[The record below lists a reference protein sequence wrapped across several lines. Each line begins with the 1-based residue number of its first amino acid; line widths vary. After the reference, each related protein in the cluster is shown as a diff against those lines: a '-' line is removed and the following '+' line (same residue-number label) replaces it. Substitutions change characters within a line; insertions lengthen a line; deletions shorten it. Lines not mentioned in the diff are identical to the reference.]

1 MPLPCLNYNLLRRAQ
16 AVVEREGMH
25 IVNRQK
31 FIVKF
36 NELPPRRRMVLEKFL
51 QGYSKAQIACE
62 LETTDDNINQHL
74 RQLYRN
80 FGITNE
86 IRERKLHHLLTLI
99 KNILPNVSELI
110 ATETPVVANGCS
122 LISEPTRTE
131 HVPKSLY
138 VERPPIE
145 QQCYDLIKQPG
156 SLIRIKA
163 PSKMGKTWLMQEILK
178 KAQKYN
184 YQQASLNL
192 WLADEEIFSS
202 LDKFLQWFCNNV
214 ALQLQLST
222 QVNYEWDEKLGS
234 SLNCTNYFEKCILAQ
249 IDNSSALVLG
259 LDNIDQVFLY
269 STIASSFF
277 SLLRHWYEMAR
288 TDETWRKLRLII
300 NYSIDIDISRKIYES
315 PFNFG
320 HKFELRLFRQIE
332 VIELVKQ
339 HEIALSQTGIMALI
353 NLVDGH
359 PWLLNEA
366 LLKLKNS
373 PENLEEILEQAYT
386 CSGIY
391 SNHLLNLLE
400 KLKQHSELATAM
412 KKVVD
417 AATDSVLVQL
427 EPKHVYQ
434 LKCMGLVLVKGN
446 NVKPFCELY
455 RLYFLEHL

>member
-1 MPLPCLNYNLLRRAQ
+1 
-16 AVVEREGMH
+16 
-25 IVNRQK
+25 VNRQK
-31 FIVKF
+31 LIIKF

-62 LETTDDNINQHL
+62 LETTDDNLNQHL
-74 RQLYRN
+74 RQLYRD

-86 IRERKLHHLLTLI
+86 IGERKLHHLLTLI
-99 KNILPNVSELI
+99 KNNVPDISEFI
-110 ATETPVVANGCS
+110 GRGTPVAANGCNGTS
-122 LISEPTRTE
+122 ELTFPEHIS
-131 HVPKSLY
+131 KSLY

-145 QQCYDLIKQPG
+145 QYCYDLIKQPG
-156 SLIRIKA
+156 SFIRIKA
-163 PSKMGKTWLMQEILK
+163 PSKMGKTWLMQGILQ
-178 KAQKYN
+178 KAEKYN
-184 YQQASLNL
+184 YQQVRLNL

-214 ALQLQLST
+214 ALQLQLPT
-222 QVNYEWDEKLGS
+222 QIDYEWDEKLGS
-234 SLNCTNYFEKCILAQ
+234 NLNCTNYFEKCLLAQ
-249 IDNSSALVLG
+249 IDHSSALVLG
-259 LDNIDQVFLY
+259 LDHVDHVFPY

-277 SLLRHWYEMAR
+277 CLLRYWYEMAR
-288 TDETWRKLRLII
+288 TDKIWSKLRLII
-300 NYSIDIDISRKIYES
+300 NYSIDIDIPLGIYEC

-320 HKFELRLFRQIE
+320 RKFELRPFGHTE

-339 HEIALSQTGIMALI
+339 HEIALSKTDIMALI

-373 PENLEEILEQAYT
+373 PETNLEELLEQAYMF
-386 CSGIY
+386 SGIY

-400 KLKQHSELATAM
+400 KLKQHPDLATAM

-417 AATDSVLVQL
+417 AATDSVSVQL
-427 EPKHVYQ
+427 EPKYVYQ
-434 LKCMGLVLVKGN
+434 LKCMGLVRVEGN

>member
-1 MPLPCLNYNLLRRAQ
+1 MNK
-16 AVVEREGMH
+16 
-25 IVNRQK
+25 QK
-31 FIVKF
+31 FIAKF
-36 NELPPRRRMVLEKFL
+36 KELPPRRRMVLEKFL
-51 QGYSKAQIACE
+51 QGYTKAQIACE

-86 IRERKLHHLLTLI
+86 TGERKLHHLLTLTQ
-99 KNILPNVSELI
+99 NILSNIPDLI
-110 ATETPVVANGCS
+110 ASGTPVVAGGCS

-131 HVPKSLY
+131 HVQKSLY
-138 VERPPIE
+138 IERPPIE

-178 KAQKYN
+178 KAEKYN
-184 YQQASLNL
+184 YQQVSLNF

-214 ALQLQLST
+214 ALQLQLHS

-234 SLNCTNYFEKCILAQ
+234 SLNCTNFFEKSILAQ

-259 LDNIDQVFLY
+259 LDNIDHVFLY

-288 TDETWRKLRLII
+288 TDKTWSKLRLII
-300 NYSIDIDISRKIYES
+300 NYSIDIDIPRKIYES

-320 HKFELRLFRQIE
+320 RKFELRTFGYTE
-332 VIELVKQ
+332 VIELAK
-339 HEIALSQTGIMALI
+339 HYEIALSPISIMALI

-373 PENLEEILEQAYT
+373 PENLESILEQAYT
-386 CSGIY
+386 FSGIY

-400 KLKQHSELATAM
+400 NLKQHPELATAM
-412 KKVVD
+412 KKIVE
-417 AATDSVLVQL
+417 AATDSVSVQL

-434 LKCMGLVLVKGN
+434 LKCMGLVLVNGN